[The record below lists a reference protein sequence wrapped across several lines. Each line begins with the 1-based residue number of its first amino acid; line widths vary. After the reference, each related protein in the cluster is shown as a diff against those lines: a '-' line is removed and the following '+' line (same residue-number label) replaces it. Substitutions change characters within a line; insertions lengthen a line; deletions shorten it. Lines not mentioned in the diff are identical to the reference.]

1 MCALAGEGYRDV
13 PAVSR
18 QFRPRVSCAVTPAK
32 GAAMSEY
39 ELAQLNIGIIRGPM
53 DSPVMA
59 EFAANLARINALAD
73 AAPGF
78 VWRLQTEAG
87 DATAIRPFDDENMLL
102 NMSVWRDA
110 DSLRR
115 FVYRSAHAD
124 ILRRRREW
132 FVAVA
137 EAILVLWWV
146 PRGHRP
152 GIEEAMERLTMLRTH
167 GATPEAFTFRQT
179 FPPPDAPA

>member
-1 MCALAGEGYRDV
+1 
-13 PAVSR
+13 
-18 QFRPRVSCAVTPAK
+18 
-32 GAAMSEY
+32 MSAY
-39 ELAQLNIGIIRGPM
+39 ELAQLNVGFIRGPM

-59 EFAANLARINALAD
+59 EFAANLDRINALAD
-73 AAPGF
+73 ASPGF

-87 DATAIRPFDDENMLL
+87 NATDIRPFADPSQLL
-102 NMSVWRDA
+102 NMSVWSDA

-124 ILRRRREW
+124 ILKRRREW
-132 FVAVA
+132 FEVVSAP
-137 EAILVLWWV
+137 IMVLWWV

-152 GIEEAMERLTMLRTH
+152 GIEEAVARLEMLRAK

-179 FPPPDAPA
+179 FPPPDAPLTEQPVGFDDTCPAT